1 MWIERGDGS
10 SKVRGKATYFGKPAL
25 TLAKLSSD
33 QATWVADTTGTGYKP
48 KGYKLD
54 GIGLPTFMYQIHGA
68 QVSDASKVLPNGEG
82 IQRIITTSGPTTG
95 MYARLASA
103 KQIVKVSD
111 ILYTIDDKA
120 YQLRLDDGVKPV
132 IRVSAEGQELVV
144 PFQSKLTYS
153 IIF

>member
-1 MWIERGDGS
+1 
-10 SKVRGKATYFGKPAL
+10 
-25 TLAKLSSD
+25 
-33 QATWVADTTGTGYKP
+33 
-48 KGYKLD
+48 
-54 GIGLPTFMYQIHGA
+54 MYQIYGA
-68 QVSDASKVLPNGEG
+68 QVSDASRVLSNGEG
-82 IQRIITTSGPTTG
+82 IQRIITTTGPTTG

-111 ILYTIDDKA
+111 ALYTIDDKA
-120 YQLRLDDGVKPV
+120 YQLRLDDGVKPI